1 MWCLIMFNTWSV
13 MQVYSTLTTS
23 VSFLR
28 FFLLTC
34 DIAIAS
40 AHYDA
45 DIIILTILMVVIC
58 SHALIELKTN
68 YAFGHV
74 SISYPQT

>member
-1 MWCLIMFNTWSV
+1 MWCFIMFNTSSV
-13 MQVYSTLTTS
+13 MQVYSTLNTS

-74 SISYPQT
+74 SISYTQT